1 MITYPDSEELVLGSL
16 LKSDCWDEVSFLTED
31 CFSTA
36 VNREIFRGIRKIID
50 RGENPDI
57 ILIRYETE
65 IPVSAI
71 VDLPMTLDVYPH
83 ARVIHEA
90 AQKNKLISTLESL
103 KPDDS
108 VEEMIATINATIE
121 KVLTNR
127 EEKIRTLK
135 DATGDVIE
143 IINDNIKG
151 VARGVKTGF
160 TDFDRHTGG
169 LHEGDLTIIAAAS
182 SQGKTSFALNMAKN
196 VASHGAKVAFYSLEM
211 NDVQLTSRI
220 ISSVSGLSSKEIL
233 YRSMSNE
240 MIKEFDKGVGKI
252 QDLEIYF
259 DDRSTSS
266 IETIIQSIR
275 KMVFKFGISGV
286 IIDYLQIL
294 SITNKTQTEEQ
305 FLGSVAR
312 RLKNLAKELNIWILA
327 LSQLNRKNAENAP
340 SLADI
345 RASGQIGEAA
355 DNVILIYR
363 PELYSRSYPAPYAST
378 STEGTA
384 LIDIAKG
391 RNVGITKFI
400 LGFKPEQTLFYNLD
414 ELPENVPF

>member
-36 VNREIFRGIRKIID
+36 VNRDIFRGVKRIID
-50 RGENPDI
+50 RGEKPDI

-108 VEEMIATINATIE
+108 IEEMIAKVNCSIE
-121 KVLTNR
+121 QILTNT
-127 EEKIRTLK
+127 EEKIRSFS
-135 DATGDVIE
+135 DATKDVIE
-143 IINDNIKG
+143 IINENIKG
-151 VARGVKTGF
+151 NTRGTLTGF
-160 TDFDRHTGG
+160 TEYDRHTGG
-169 LHEGDLTIIAAAS
+169 LQEGDLTIIAAAS
-182 SQGKTSFALNMAKN
+182 SQGKTSFALNIAKN
-196 VASHGAKVAFYSLEM
+196 VASEGTRLAIYSLEM
-211 NDVQLTSRI
+211 SDIQLTSRI
-220 ISSVSGLSSKEIL
+220 ISSVSGLSSKSIL
-233 YRSMSNE
+233 YQKMSNE
-240 MIKEFDKGVGKI
+240 MIREFDTGIGKI
-252 QDLEIYF
+252 PELGIYF

-275 KMVFKFGISGV
+275 KMVFKFGIKGA

-294 SITNKTQTEEQ
+294 SMTNKTQTEEQ

-340 SLADI
+340 TLSDI

-355 DNVILIYR
+355 DNVVFIYR
-363 PELYSRSYPAPYAST
+363 AEVFNRSYPAPFASAST
-378 STEGTA
+378 QGTA
-384 LIDIAKG
+384 MINIAKG
-391 RNVGITKFI
+391 RSIGLKKFI
-400 LGFKPEQTLFYNLD
+400 LGFKPEQTLFYNIND
-414 ELPENVPF
+414 IQENVPF

>member
-36 VNREIFRGIRKIID
+36 VNRDIFRGIKKIID
-50 RGENPDI
+50 RGEKPDI

-108 VEEMIATINATIE
+108 IEEMIAKVNCSIE
-121 KVLTNR
+121 QILTNR

-135 DATGDVIE
+135 DATEDVIG

-151 VARGVKTGF
+151 KTRGVKTGF
-160 TDFDRHTGG
+160 TELDRHTGG
-169 LHEGDLTIIAAAS
+169 LHPGDFTIIAARES
-182 SQGKTSFALNMAKN
+182 MGKTSFALNIAKN

-220 ISSVSGLSSKEIL
+220 ISSVSGLSSKEML

-266 IETIIQSIR
+266 IDTIVQSIR
-275 KMVFKFGISGV
+275 KMVFKYGISIV
-286 IIDYLQIL
+286 FIDYLQTIPMT
-294 SITNKTQTEEQ
+294 SKVSSKEQ
-305 FLGSVAR
+305 FIGSMAH
-312 RLKNLAKELNIWILA
+312 RLKNLAEELNIGITA
-327 LSQLNRKNAENAP
+327 LSQLNRQNGDNPPALSDLRE
-340 SLADI
+340 
-345 RASGQIGEAA
+345 SGQIAEAA
-355 DNVILIYR
+355 DNVMLLYR
-363 PELYSRSYPAPYAST
+363 PEVYGRSYPAPFAST
-378 STEGTA
+378 STQGTA
-384 LIDIAKG
+384 LINFAKG

-400 LGFKPEQTLFYNLD
+400 LGFKPEQTLFYNLN

>member
-36 VNREIFRGIRKIID
+36 VNREIFRGIKKIID
-50 RGENPDI
+50 RGEKPDI

-182 SQGKTSFALNMAKN
+182 SQGKTSFALNIAKN

>member
-1 MITYPDSEELVLGSL
+1 MITFPDSEKLVLGSL
-16 LKSDCWDEVSFLTED
+16 IKSDCWDEVSFLTED
-31 CFSTA
+31 CFSSAT
-36 VNREIFRGIRKIID
+36 NREIFKGIKKIID
-50 RGENPDI
+50 RGEKPDI
-57 ILIRYETE
+57 LFIRYETE
-65 IPVSAI
+65 IPVSSI
-71 VDLPMTLDVYPH
+71 VDLPMTFDVYPH
-83 ARVIHEA
+83 ARVIQEA
-90 AQKNKLISTLESL
+90 AQKNKLTSTLESL

-108 VEEMIATINATIE
+108 IEEMIAKINLSIE
-121 KVLTNR
+121 QVLTNR

-135 DATGDVIE
+135 DATEDVIG

-151 VARGVKTGF
+151 KTRGVKTGF
-160 TDFDRHTGG
+160 TELDRHTGG
-169 LHEGDLTIIAAAS
+169 LHPGDFTIIAARES
-182 SQGKTSFALNMAKN
+182 MGKTSFALNIAKN

-266 IETIIQSIR
+266 IDTIVQSIR
-275 KMVFKFGISGV
+275 KMVFKYGISIV
-286 IIDYLQIL
+286 FIDYLQTIPMT
-294 SITNKTQTEEQ
+294 SKVSSKEQ
-305 FLGSVAR
+305 FIGHMAH
-312 RLKNLAKELNIWILA
+312 RLKNLAEELNIGITA
-327 LSQLNRKNAENAP
+327 LSQLNRQNGDNPPALSDLRE
-340 SLADI
+340 
-345 RASGQIGEAA
+345 SGQIAEAA
-355 DNVILIYR
+355 DNVMLLYR
-363 PELYSRSYPAPYAST
+363 PEVYGRSYPAPFAST
-378 STEGTA
+378 STQGTA
-384 LIDIAKG
+384 LINFAKG

>member
-1 MITYPDSEELVLGSL
+1 MITFPDSEEIVLGSL
-16 LKSDCWDEVSFLTED
+16 IKSDCWDEVSFLTED
-31 CFSTA
+31 CFSTYR
-36 VNREIFRGIRKIID
+36 NKEIFKGIRKIID
-50 RGENPDI
+50 RGEKPDI
-57 ILIRYETE
+57 LLIHYEIETPASE
-65 IPVSAI
+65 II
-71 VDLPMTLDVYPH
+71 DLPMTLDVVPH
-83 ARVIHEA
+83 AKMIREA
-90 AQKNKLISTLESL
+90 AMKNALTGVFETL

-108 VEEMIATINATIE
+108 VEQMIATINATIE

-160 TDFDRHTGG
+160 TEFDRHTGG

-182 SQGKTSFALNMAKN
+182 SQGKTSFALNIAKN
-196 VASHGAKVAFYSLEM
+196 VAYESKVAIYSLEM
-211 NDVQLTSRI
+211 NDVQLASRI

-240 MIKEFDKGVGKI
+240 MIKEFDTGVGKI
-252 QDLEIYF
+252 QDLGIYF

-275 KMVFKFGISGV
+275 KMVFKYRISGV
-286 IIDYLQIL
+286 VIDYLQIL
-294 SITNKTQTEEQ
+294 SITNKSMTEEQ
-305 FLGSVAR
+305 FLGYVTR
-312 RLKNLAKELNIWILA
+312 RLKNLAKELNIWVLA

-345 RASGQIGEAA
+345 RASGQIVEAA
-355 DNVILIYR
+355 DNVVFIYR
-363 PELYSRSYPAPYAST
+363 PELYSRSYPAPFAST
-378 STEGTA
+378 STIGTA
-384 LIDIAKG
+384 MIDFAKG
-391 RNVGITKFI
+391 RSVGITKFI
-400 LGFKPEQTLFYNLD
+400 LGFKQEQTLFYNLN

>member
-1 MITYPDSEELVLGSL
+1 MITYPDSEEIVLGSL
-16 LKSDCWDEVSFLTED
+16 IKSDCWDEVSFLTED
-31 CFSTA
+31 CFSTYR
-36 VNREIFRGIRKIID
+36 NKEIFKGIRKIID
-50 RGENPDI
+50 RGEKPDI
-57 ILIRYETE
+57 LLIHYEIETPASE
-65 IPVSAI
+65 II
-71 VDLPMTLDVYPH
+71 DLPMTLDVVPH
-83 ARVIHEA
+83 AKMIREA
-90 AQKNKLISTLESL
+90 AMKNALTGVFETL

-108 VEEMIATINATIE
+108 VEQMIATINATIE

-151 VARGVKTGF
+151 VVRGVKTGF

-182 SQGKTSFALNMAKN
+182 SQGKTSFALNIAKN
-196 VASHGAKVAFYSLEM
+196 VAHESKVAIYSLEM
-211 NDVQLTSRI
+211 NDVQLASRI

-240 MIKEFDKGVGKI
+240 MIKEFDTGVGKI
-252 QDLEIYF
+252 QDLGIYF

-275 KMVFKFGISGV
+275 KMVFKFGIRGV

-294 SITNKTQTEEQ
+294 SISNKTMTEEQ
-305 FLGSVAR
+305 FLGYVTR
-312 RLKNLAKELNIWILA
+312 RLKNLAKELNIWVLA

-345 RASGQIGEAA
+345 RASGQIVEAA
-355 DNVILIYR
+355 DNVVFIYR
-363 PELYSRSYPAPYAST
+363 PELYSRSYPAPFAST
-378 STEGTA
+378 STIGTA
-384 LIDIAKG
+384 MIDFAKG
-391 RNVGITKFI
+391 RSVGITKFI
-400 LGFKPEQTLFYNLD
+400 LGFKQEQTLFYNIN

>member
-1 MITYPDSEELVLGSL
+1 MITYPDSEEVVLGTL
-16 LKSDCWDEVSFLTED
+16 LTYDCWDEVSFLTED
-31 CFSTA
+31 CFSTST
-36 VNREIFRGIRKIID
+36 NKSIFRAIKKIIE
-50 RGENPDI
+50 RGERPDF
-57 ILIRYETE
+57 LLMRYETDV
-65 IPVSAI
+65 PFNDL
-71 VDLPMTLDVYPH
+71 VDLPSSFHVGQH
-83 ARVIHEA
+83 ANAIREA
-90 AQKNKLISTLESL
+90 AMKNALTGVFETL

-108 VEEMIATINATIE
+108 VEQMIATINATIE

-160 TDFDRHTGG
+160 TEFDRHTGG

-182 SQGKTSFALNMAKN
+182 SQGKTSFALNIAKN
-196 VASHGAKVAFYSLEM
+196 VAHESKVAIYSLEM
-211 NDVQLTSRI
+211 NDVQLASRI

-240 MIKEFDKGVGKI
+240 MIKEFDTGVGKI
-252 QDLEIYF
+252 QDLGIYF

-275 KMVFKFGISGV
+275 KMVFKYRISGV
-286 IIDYLQIL
+286 VIDYLQIL
-294 SITNKTQTEEQ
+294 SITNKSMTEEQ
-305 FLGSVAR
+305 FLGYVTR
-312 RLKNLAKELNIWILA
+312 RLKNLAKELNIWVLA

-345 RASGQIGEAA
+345 RASGQIVEAA
-355 DNVILIYR
+355 DNVVFIYR
-363 PELYSRSYPAPYAST
+363 PELYSRSYPAPFAST
-378 STEGTA
+378 STIGTA
-384 LIDIAKG
+384 MIDFAKG
-391 RNVGITKFI
+391 RSVGITKFI
-400 LGFKPEQTLFYNLD
+400 LGFKQEQTLFYNLN

>member
-1 MITYPDSEELVLGSL
+1 MITYPDSEEIVLGSL
-16 LKSDCWDEVSFLTED
+16 IKSDCWDEVSFLTED
-31 CFSTA
+31 CFSTYR
-36 VNREIFRGIRKIID
+36 NKEIFRGIRKIID
-50 RGENPDI
+50 RGEKPDI
-57 ILIRYETE
+57 LLIHYEIETPASE
-65 IPVSAI
+65 II
-71 VDLPMTLDVYPH
+71 DLPMTLDVVPH
-83 ARVIHEA
+83 AKMIREA
-90 AQKNKLISTLESL
+90 AMKNALTGVFETL

-108 VEEMIATINATIE
+108 VEQMIATINATIE

-151 VARGVKTGF
+151 VVRGVKTGF
-160 TDFDRHTGG
+160 IDFDRHTGG

-182 SQGKTSFALNMAKN
+182 SQGKTSFALNIAKN
-196 VASHGAKVAFYSLEM
+196 VAHESKVAIYSLEM
-211 NDVQLTSRI
+211 NDVQLASRI

-240 MIKEFDKGVGKI
+240 MIKEFDTGVGKI
-252 QDLEIYF
+252 QDLGIYF

-275 KMVFKFGISGV
+275 KMVFKFGIRGV

-294 SITNKTQTEEQ
+294 SISNKTMTEEQ
-305 FLGSVAR
+305 FLGYVTR
-312 RLKNLAKELNIWILA
+312 RLKNLAKELNIWVLA

-345 RASGQIGEAA
+345 RASGQIVEAA
-355 DNVILIYR
+355 DNVVFIYR
-363 PELYSRSYPAPYAST
+363 PELYSRSYPAPFAST
-378 STEGTA
+378 STIGTA
-384 LIDIAKG
+384 MIDFAKG
-391 RNVGITKFI
+391 RSVGITKFI
-400 LGFKPEQTLFYNLD
+400 LGFKQEQTLFYNLN

>member
-1 MITYPDSEELVLGSL
+1 MITYPDSEEIVLGSL
-16 LKSDCWDEVSFLTED
+16 LKSDCWEEVSFLTED
-31 CFSTA
+31 CFSTYR
-36 VNREIFRGIRKIID
+36 NKEIFRGIRKIID
-50 RGENPDI
+50 RGEKPDI
-57 ILIRYETE
+57 LLIRYETE
-65 IPVSAI
+65 TPASEII
-71 VDLPMTLDVYPH
+71 DLPMALDVVPH
-83 ARVIHEA
+83 AKMIREA
-90 AQKNKLISTLESL
+90 AMKNALTGVFETL

-108 VEEMIATINATIE
+108 VEQMIATINATIE

-160 TDFDRHTGG
+160 TEFDRHTGG
-169 LHEGDLTIIAAAS
+169 LHPGDLTVIAAAS
-182 SQGKTSFALNMAKN
+182 SQGKTSFALNIAKN
-196 VASHGAKVAFYSLEM
+196 VAHESKVAIYSLEM
-211 NDVQLTSRI
+211 NDVQLASRI

-240 MIKEFDKGVGKI
+240 MIKEFDTGVGKI
-252 QDLEIYF
+252 QDLGIYF

-275 KMVFKFGISGV
+275 KMVFKFGIRGV

-294 SITNKTQTEEQ
+294 SISNKTMTEEQ
-305 FLGSVAR
+305 FLGYVTR
-312 RLKNLAKELNIWILA
+312 RLKNLAKELNIWVLA

-345 RASGQIGEAA
+345 RASGQIVEAA
-355 DNVILIYR
+355 DNVVFIYR
-363 PELYSRSYPAPYAST
+363 PELYSRSYPAPFAST
-378 STEGTA
+378 STIGTA
-384 LIDIAKG
+384 MIDFAKG
-391 RNVGITKFI
+391 RSVGITKFI
-400 LGFKPEQTLFYNLD
+400 LGFKQEQTLFYNLN

>member
-36 VNREIFRGIRKIID
+36 ANRDIFRGVKRIID
-50 RGENPDI
+50 RGEKPDI

-108 VEEMIATINATIE
+108 VEQMIATINATIE

-182 SQGKTSFALNMAKN
+182 SQGKTSFALNIAKN
-196 VASHGAKVAFYSLEM
+196 VAHESKVAIYSLEM
-211 NDVQLTSRI
+211 NDVQLASRI

-275 KMVFKFGISGV
+275 KMVFKFGIRGV

>member
-1 MITYPDSEELVLGSL
+1 MITYPDSEEIVLGSL
-16 LKSDCWDEVSFLTED
+16 LKSDCWEEVSFLTED
-31 CFSTA
+31 CFSTYR
-36 VNREIFRGIRKIID
+36 NKEIFRGIRKIID
-50 RGENPDI
+50 RGEKPDI
-57 ILIRYETE
+57 LLIRYETE
-65 IPVSAI
+65 TPASEII
-71 VDLPMTLDVYPH
+71 DLPMALDVVPH
-83 ARVIHEA
+83 AKMIREA
-90 AQKNKLISTLESL
+90 AMKNALTGVFETL

-108 VEEMIATINATIE
+108 VEQMIATINATIE

-135 DATGDVIE
+135 DATDDVIE

-160 TDFDRHTGG
+160 TEFDRHTGG
-169 LHEGDLTIIAAAS
+169 LHPGDLTVIAAAS
-182 SQGKTSFALNMAKN
+182 SQGKTSFALNIAKN
-196 VASHGAKVAFYSLEM
+196 VAHESKVAIYSLEM
-211 NDVQLTSRI
+211 NDVQLASRI

-240 MIKEFDKGVGKI
+240 MIKEFDTGVGKI
-252 QDLEIYF
+252 QDLGIYF

-275 KMVFKFGISGV
+275 KMVFKFGIRGV

-294 SITNKTQTEEQ
+294 SISNKTMTEEQ
-305 FLGSVAR
+305 FLGYVTR
-312 RLKNLAKELNIWILA
+312 RLKNLAKELNIWVLA

-345 RASGQIGEAA
+345 RASGQIVEAA
-355 DNVILIYR
+355 DNVVFIYR
-363 PELYSRSYPAPYAST
+363 PELYSRSYPAPFAST
-378 STEGTA
+378 STIGTA
-384 LIDIAKG
+384 MIDFAKG
-391 RNVGITKFI
+391 RSVGITKFI
-400 LGFKPEQTLFYNLD
+400 LGFKQEQTLFYNLN

>member
-36 VNREIFRGIRKIID
+36 VNRDIFRGVKRIID
-50 RGENPDI
+50 RGEKPDI

-108 VEEMIATINATIE
+108 VEEMIAKINLSIE
-121 KVLTNR
+121 QVLTNR

-182 SQGKTSFALNMAKN
+182 SQGKTSFALNIAKN
-196 VASHGAKVAFYSLEM
+196 VAHESKVAIYSLEM
-211 NDVQLTSRI
+211 NDVQLASRI

>member
-16 LKSDCWDEVSFLTED
+16 LKSDCWEEVSFLTED

-50 RGENPDI
+50 RGEKPDI

-108 VEEMIATINATIE
+108 VEEMIAKINLSIE
-121 KVLTNR
+121 QVLTNR

-135 DATGDVIE
+135 DATEDVIG

-151 VARGVKTGF
+151 KTRGVKTGF
-160 TDFDRHTGG
+160 TELDRHTGG
-169 LHEGDLTIIAAAS
+169 LHPGDLTIIAAAS
-182 SQGKTSFALNMAKN
+182 SQGKTSFALNIAKN
-196 VASHGAKVAFYSLEM
+196 VAYESKVAVYSLEM

>member
-1 MITYPDSEELVLGSL
+1 MITFPDSEELVLGSL

-31 CFSTA
+31 CFSLAT
-36 VNREIFRGIRKIID
+36 NREIFRGIRKIID
-50 RGENPDI
+50 RGEKPDI

-108 VEEMIATINATIE
+108 VEQMIATINATIE

-160 TDFDRHTGG
+160 TEFDRHTGG

-182 SQGKTSFALNMAKN
+182 SQGKTSFALNIAKN

>member
-1 MITYPDSEELVLGSL
+1 MTTYPDSEELVLGSL
-16 LKSDCWDEVSFLTED
+16 LKSDCWEEVSFLTED

-50 RGENPDI
+50 RGEKPDI
-57 ILIRYETE
+57 LLIRYEVE
-65 IPVSAI
+65 LPVSSI
-71 VDLPMTLDVYPH
+71 VDLPMTLDIYPH
-83 ARVIHEA
+83 ARVIQEA
-90 AQKNKLISTLESL
+90 AQKNKLTSTLESL

-108 VEEMIATINATIE
+108 IEEMIAKINLSIE
-121 KVLTNR
+121 QVLTNR

-135 DATGDVIE
+135 DATEDVIG

-151 VARGVKTGF
+151 KTRGVKTGF
-160 TDFDRHTGG
+160 TELDRHTGG
-169 LHEGDLTIIAAAS
+169 LHPGDFTIIAARES
-182 SQGKTSFALNMAKN
+182 MGKTSFALNIAKN

-266 IETIIQSIR
+266 IDTIVQSIR
-275 KMVFKFGISGV
+275 KMVFKYGISIV
-286 IIDYLQIL
+286 FIDYLQTIPMT
-294 SITNKTQTEEQ
+294 SKVSSKEQ
-305 FLGSVAR
+305 FIGAIAH
-312 RLKNLAKELNIWILA
+312 RLKNLAEELNIGITA
-327 LSQLNRKNAENAP
+327 LSQLNRQNGDNPPALSDLRE
-340 SLADI
+340 
-345 RASGQIGEAA
+345 SGQIAEAA
-355 DNVILIYR
+355 DNVMLLYR
-363 PELYSRSYPAPYAST
+363 PEVYGRSYPAPFAST
-378 STEGTA
+378 STQGTA
-384 LIDIAKG
+384 LINFAKG

>member
-1 MITYPDSEELVLGSL
+1 MITFPDSEEIVLGSL
-16 LKSDCWDEVSFLTED
+16 IKSDCWDEVSFLTED
-31 CFSTA
+31 CFSTYR
-36 VNREIFRGIRKIID
+36 NKEIFKGIRKIID
-50 RGENPDI
+50 RGEKPDI
-57 ILIRYETE
+57 LLIHYEIETPASE
-65 IPVSAI
+65 II
-71 VDLPMTLDVYPH
+71 DLPMTLDVVPH
-83 ARVIHEA
+83 AKMIREA
-90 AQKNKLISTLESL
+90 AMKNALTGVFETL

-108 VEEMIATINATIE
+108 VEQMIATINATIE

-160 TDFDRHTGG
+160 TEFDRHTGG

-182 SQGKTSFALNMAKN
+182 SQGKTSFALNIAKN
-196 VASHGAKVAFYSLEM
+196 VAHESKVAIYSLEM
-211 NDVQLTSRI
+211 NDVQLASRI

-240 MIKEFDKGVGKI
+240 MIKEFDTGVGKI
-252 QDLEIYF
+252 QDLGIYF

-275 KMVFKFGISGV
+275 KMVFKYRISGV
-286 IIDYLQIL
+286 VIDYLQIL
-294 SITNKTQTEEQ
+294 SITNKSMTEEQ
-305 FLGSVAR
+305 FLGYVTR
-312 RLKNLAKELNIWILA
+312 RLKNLAKELNIWVLA

-345 RASGQIGEAA
+345 RASGQIVEAA
-355 DNVILIYR
+355 DNVVFIYR
-363 PELYSRSYPAPYAST
+363 PELYSRSYPAPFAST
-378 STEGTA
+378 STIGTA
-384 LIDIAKG
+384 MIDFAKG
-391 RNVGITKFI
+391 RSVGITKFI
-400 LGFKPEQTLFYNLD
+400 LGFKQEQTLFYNLN